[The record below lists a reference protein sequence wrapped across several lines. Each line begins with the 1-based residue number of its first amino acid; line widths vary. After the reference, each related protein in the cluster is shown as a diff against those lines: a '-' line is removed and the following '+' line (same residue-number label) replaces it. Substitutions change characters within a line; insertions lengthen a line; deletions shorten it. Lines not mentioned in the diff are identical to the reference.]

1 VNRYPHIYS
10 RKFAMTTYQ
19 SKPQERDDKANFVN
33 VPEIIRA
40 LTPILIAAIGGG
52 IGIAVLAL
60 PSSTSP
66 NAQSAGFG
74 LASTAIAG
82 AAGLAQAKSQKDE

>member
-1 VNRYPHIYS
+1 
-10 RKFAMTTYQ
+10 MTTYSPE
-19 SKPQERDDKANFVN
+19 SKDRNQKTQLMLI
-33 VPEIIRA
+33 PEIIRA

-60 PSSTSP
+60 SPSSSSNT
-66 NAQSAGFG
+66 QSAGFG

-82 AAGLAQAKSQKDE
+82 AAGLAQAKNQRDE

>member
-1 VNRYPHIYS
+1 
-10 RKFAMTTYQ
+10 MTTYR
-19 SKPQERDDKANFVN
+19 SDSQENDNKVRLIII
-33 VPEIIRA
+33 PEIIRA

-52 IGIAVLAL
+52 IGIAVLTL
-60 PSSTSP
+60 NPDDSSNT
-66 NAQSAGFG
+66 QSAGFG